1 MGDVHFF
8 CRIVPAYSPLPFRD
22 TRGVLDAHT
31 PEESEIMKRF
41 RQNRHREPN
50 SDHFG
55 AWTTVNGP
63 SLAEIRSPEGA
74 ARKRHPQPKR
84 KGRLRSTPSPPDISQ
99 TILSI
104 SQEAVPEPMFRKT
117 RVRDVP
123 RG

>member
-55 AWTTVNGP
+55 AWTTANGP
-63 SLAEIRSPEGA
+63 HLAEIRSPEGA
-74 ARKRHPQPKR
+74 TPRWREGELASRVD
-84 KGRLRSTPSPPDISQ
+84 RSRVLVMNFKLVLFMNLSQ
-99 TILSI
+99 G
-104 SQEAVPEPMFRKT
+104 K
-117 RVRDVP
+117 
-123 RG
+123 

>member
-55 AWTTVNGP
+55 AWTTANGP
-63 SLAEIRSPEGA
+63 YLAEVRSPEGA
-74 ARKRHPQPKR
+74 TARRREGALDSSLDRASLVMNLKL
-84 KGRLRSTPSPPDISQ
+84 G
-99 TILSI
+99 LS
-104 SQEAVPEPMFRKT
+104 
-117 RVRDVP
+117 
-123 RG
+123 

>member
-50 SDHFG
+50 SDQFDAG
-55 AWTTVNGP
+55 TTVNGP
-63 SLAEIRSPEGA
+63 HLAEVRSPEGA
-74 ARKRHPQPKR
+74 
-84 KGRLRSTPSPPDISQ
+84 TPRRREGALAS
-99 TILSI
+99 
-104 SQEAVPEPMFRKT
+104 
-117 RVRDVP
+117 RVE
-123 RG
+123 RGYES